1 MSTQNVIAVIFDCD
15 DTLCLDTITFLLQSY
30 GIDPKLFWREV
41 AEEVSAGWDPPL
53 AYMYKVIDLVS
64 LGSMPDLTNEK
75 LRQIGSQI
83 RFFPGI
89 PGVFKDLTEFVK
101 RKREFVDAQVSLEF
115 YIVTGG
121 FEEMIRG
128 SIIAPYMKDIFGCT
142 FWEAPRT
149 HLIAR
154 PRTTVTFTE
163 KTKFVYAV
171 NKGVTGDEL
180 RSNPYLVNDSIEE
193 RERRIPFHNMIYV
206 GDGPSDI
213 PCFSLIQSQGGTGGE
228 RTGHVI
234 GVYKRG
240 AVEKA
245 YELARGDR
253 ITAGPFSAK
262 YTRGSDLRKYLEQ
275 NILDIAH
282 SIVTNRRRT
291 FRHGISHS

>member
-1 MSTQNVIAVIFDCD
+1 MATQNVIAVMFDCD
-15 DTLCLDTITFLLQSY
+15 DTLCPDTITFLLQRY
-30 GIDPKLFWREV
+30 GIDPKPFWEEV
-41 AEEVSAGWDPPL
+41 AEQVSARWDQPL
-53 AYMYKVIDLVS
+53 TYMYKVIDLVIS
-64 LGSMPDLTNEK
+64 GRMPDLTNEK
-75 LRQIGSQI
+75 LRQIGAQI

-89 PGVFKDLTEFVK
+89 PGVFNDLSEFIK
-101 RKREFVDAQVSLEF
+101 RKREFVDAQISLEF

-121 FEEMIRG
+121 FEEMARG
-128 SIIAPYMKDIFGCT
+128 SAIAPYMEDIFGCT
-142 FWEAPRT
+142 FWEDPNT

-154 PRTTVTFTE
+154 PQATVTFTE
-163 KTKFVYAV
+163 KTKFIYAI
-171 NKGVTGDEL
+171 NKGITGDEL

-193 RERRIPFHNMIYV
+193 RDRRVPFYNMIYV

-213 PCFSLIQSQGGTGGE
+213 PCFSLIQSQGGSAGE
-228 RTGHVI
+228 RMGHVI

-282 SIVTNRRRT
+282 GIVTHRRRT
-291 FRHGISHS
+291 FRHGVNYS